1 MHAIMSIHTQCL
13 GLITYMRQV
22 DIKILAA
29 ISYDDRLQAAVSE
42 IPSHYDIPSAD
53 AAVARRLTSVKYD
66 RKKGLKTAEKNVI
79 LCERDD
85 KMT

>member
-1 MHAIMSIHTQCL
+1 MI
-13 GLITYMRQV
+13 G
-22 DIKILAA
+22 
-29 ISYDDRLQAAVSE
+29 LQAAVSE

-79 LCERDD
+79 LCERND